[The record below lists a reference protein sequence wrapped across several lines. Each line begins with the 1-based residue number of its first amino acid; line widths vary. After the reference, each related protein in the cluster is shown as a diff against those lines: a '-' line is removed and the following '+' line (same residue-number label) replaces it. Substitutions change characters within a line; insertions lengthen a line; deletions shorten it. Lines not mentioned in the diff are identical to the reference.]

1 MVTTEDF
8 KYALTILD
16 SHSPGGFIKRDI
28 KIDLNSNKIIAI
40 AGARRT
46 GKTYVMFQLIN
57 ELKERGVVK
66 DNILYINFE
75 NERLIGLNA
84 KDMDLLLVA
93 HKELFNP
100 DGKIYIFIDEI
111 QVVENWDKWVRKIY
125 DTGNYQIILTGS
137 SSELLSS
144 QIATSLAGRNL
155 TYTIY
160 PLSFSEYI
168 SAKGLKLDTLLK
180 YSTDRGTILKA
191 VRSFLEYGSFPEIAL
206 LADNKRKLEILSS
219 SFDAIFFKDIVRR
232 YRIREINELRIFQRI
247 LCSNYASYFSSVRVL
262 NIFKSMGWN
271 INRATILNFMEYSS
285 NVFLVQKLE
294 QYENSTTRRL
304 TLHKKI
310 YTIDTGIS
318 RLFSD
323 INMGRALENA
333 VYLELLR
340 KRNKDIS
347 YLKLKS
353 GKEIDFVVGE
363 RTKEII
369 QVCYD
374 VSDPDTR
381 SREVSALLEGAK
393 YFGLKAAKIITYV
406 FEDEE
411 IIEGIKIQYTPFWI
425 WALNELK

>member
-57 ELKERGVVK
+57 DLKERGVAK

-84 KDMDLLLVA
+84 KDLDLLLVA

-100 DGKIYIFIDEI
+100 DGKIYIFLDEI

-144 QIATSLAGRNL
+144 EIATSLAGRNL

-168 SAKGLKLDTLLK
+168 SAKGLKVDKLLK

-206 LADNKRKLEILSS
+206 LADNTRKLEVLSS
-219 SFDAIFFKDIVRR
+219 YFDAIFFKDIVRR
-232 YRIREINELRIFQRI
+232 YRIREINELRIFLRI

-262 NIFKSMGWN
+262 NTFKSMGWN
-271 INRATILNFMEYSS
+271 INRVTILNFLEYSS
-285 NVFLVQKLE
+285 NVFLIQKLE
-294 QYENSTTRRL
+294 QYEKSTTKRL
-304 TLHKKI
+304 PFHRKV
-310 YTIDTGIS
+310 YVIDTGIS

-323 INMGRALENA
+323 INKGRALENA

-340 KRNKDIS
+340 KRNGDIS
-347 YLKLKS
+347 YLQLRS
-353 GKEIDFVVGE
+353 GKEIDFIVGE
-363 RTKEII
+363 KTKEII

-374 VSDPDTR
+374 VSEPDTR
-381 SREVSALLEGAK
+381 SGEVSALLEGARNLD
-393 YFGLKAAKIITYV
+393 LKSGKIITYD

-411 IIEGIKIQYTPFWI
+411 IIDGIKIQYIPFWI
-425 WALNELK
+425 WALNGLK

>member
-57 ELKERGVVK
+57 DLKERGVAK

-100 DGKIYIFIDEI
+100 DGKIYIFLDEI

-144 QIATSLAGRNL
+144 EIATSLAGRNL

-168 SAKGLKLDTLLK
+168 SAKGLKVDKLLK

-219 SFDAIFFKDIVRR
+219 YFDAIFFKDIVRR
-232 YRIREINELRIFQRI
+232 YRIREINELRIFLRI

-262 NIFKSMGWN
+262 NTFKSMGWN
-271 INRATILNFMEYSS
+271 INRVTILNFLEYSS
-285 NVFLVQKLE
+285 NVFLMQKLE
-294 QYENSTTRRL
+294 QYEKSTTKRL
-304 TLHKKI
+304 PFHRKV
-310 YTIDTGIS
+310 YVIDTGIS

-323 INMGRALENA
+323 INKGRALENA

-340 KRNKDIS
+340 KRNGDIS
-347 YLKLKS
+347 YLQLRS
-353 GKEIDFVVGE
+353 GKEIDFIVGE
-363 RTKEII
+363 KTKEII

-381 SREVSALLEGAK
+381 SREVFALLEGAK

-411 IIEGIKIQYTPFWI
+411 IIEGIKIQYIPFWI

>member
-8 KYALTILD
+8 KYALTILH
-16 SHSPGGFIKRDI
+16 SHSLEGFIKRDI
-28 KIDLNSNKIIAI
+28 KIDLNSNKIISI
-40 AGARRT
+40 VGARRT
-46 GKTYVMFQLIN
+46 GKTYVMFQCIKT
-57 ELKERGVVK
+57 LKENGVMI

-84 KDMDLLLVA
+84 KDLDLLLVA

-100 DGKIYIFIDEI
+100 DGKIYIFLDEI

-144 QIATSLAGRNL
+144 EIATSLAGRNL

-168 SAKGLKLDTLLK
+168 SAKGLKVDKLLK

-191 VRSFLEYGSFPEIAL
+191 VRSFLEYGSFPEIAVL
-206 LADNKRKLEILSS
+206 GDNTRKLEILSS
-219 SFDAIFFKDIVRR
+219 YFDAIFFKDIVRR
-232 YRIREINELRIFQRI
+232 YRIREINELRIFLRI

-262 NIFKSMGWN
+262 NTFKSMGWN
-271 INRATILNFMEYSS
+271 INRVTILNFLEYSS
-285 NVFLVQKLE
+285 NVFLIQKLE
-294 QYENSTTRRL
+294 QYEKSTTKRL
-304 TLHKKI
+304 PFHRKV
-310 YTIDTGIS
+310 YVIDTGIS

-323 INMGRALENA
+323 INKGRALENA

-340 KRNKDIS
+340 KRNGDIS
-347 YLKLKS
+347 YLQLRS
-353 GKEIDFVVGE
+353 GKEIDFIVGE
-363 RTKEII
+363 KTKEII

-374 VSDPDTR
+374 VSEPDTR
-381 SREVSALLEGAK
+381 SREVSALLEGARNLDIK
-393 YFGLKAAKIITYV
+393 SGKIITYD

-411 IIEGIKIQYTPFWI
+411 IIDGIKIQYIPFWI
-425 WALNELK
+425 WALNGLK

>member
-1 MVTTEDF
+1 MVNTEDF
-8 KYALTILD
+8 KYALTILH
-16 SHSPGGFIKRDI
+16 SHSLEGFIKRDI

-40 AGARRT
+40 VGARRT
-46 GKTYVMFQLIN
+46 GKTYVMFQCIKT
-57 ELKERGVVK
+57 LKENGVK
-66 DNILYINFE
+66 IDNILYINFE

-84 KDMDLLLVA
+84 KDLDLLLVA
-93 HKELFNP
+93 HKELFSP
-100 DGKIYIFIDEI
+100 DGKIYIFLDEI

-125 DTGNYQIILTGS
+125 DTGKYYIILTGS

-144 QIATSLAGRNL
+144 EIATSLAGRNL
-155 TYTIY
+155 TYTVF
-160 PLSFSEYI
+160 PFSFSEYI
-168 SAKGLKLDTLLK
+168 SAKGLKVNRLQK

-191 VRSFLEYGSFPEIAL
+191 TNDFLEYGSFPEIAVL
-206 LADNKRKLEILSS
+206 GDNTRKLEILSS
-219 SFDAIFFKDIVRR
+219 YFDAIFFKDIVRR
-232 YRIREINELRIFQRI
+232 YRIREINELRIFLRI
-247 LCSNYASYFSSVRVL
+247 LCSNYALYFSSVRVL
-262 NIFKSMGWN
+262 NTFKSMGWN
-271 INRATILNFMEYSS
+271 INRVTIFNFLEYSS
-285 NVFLVQKLE
+285 NVFLIQKLE
-294 QYENSTTRRL
+294 QYEKSTTKRL
-304 TLHKKI
+304 PFHRKV
-310 YTIDTGIS
+310 YVIDTGIS

-323 INMGRALENA
+323 INKGRALENA

-411 IIEGIKIQYTPFWI
+411 IIEGIKIQYIPFWI